1 VIRAFPILF
10 IVLWSS
16 AFITS
21 KPITV
26 DASPFA
32 ALCFR
37 FAFVTLGF
45 AFFSLLT
52 KQKLFGSLN
61 KSLKAMVSGIL
72 FHGIYLGGVFYSI
85 SKGFP
90 VGVTALIVC
99 LQPILTSI
107 LAGPLLNE
115 VVTWKQWVGILLGFL
130 GTLLVLG
137 FDVGNELPTVGIIAS
152 FIALAAVT
160 TGTLWQKKLSED
172 LPLSVS
178 NTYQALSACCFH
190 LILAL
195 TIEDWFINYSVSFII
210 SISWQIIAV
219 SFGAFTILMYLIK
232 TDSASKTS
240 TLFFLV
246 PPVSV
251 LMAWIFIN
259 ETITITDFIGL
270 LAATFGVYIATRK
283 NDSINQRKINK

>member
-1 VIRAFPILF
+1 MTRFFPIVF
-10 IVLWSS
+10 IILWSS

-37 FAFVTLGF
+37 FTFVTIGF
-45 AFFSLLT
+45 ALYSIIT
-52 KQKLFGSLN
+52 NQKLFTDFN
-61 KSLKAMVSGIL
+61 KILKAMISGIL
-72 FHGIYLGGVFYSI
+72 FHGLYLGGVFYSI

-90 VGVTALIVC
+90 VGITALIVC
-99 LQPILTSI
+99 LQPILTAI

-115 VVTWKQWVGILLGFL
+115 VVTWRQWIGIILGFL
-130 GTLLVLG
+130 GTLIVLG
-137 FDVGNELPTVGIIAS
+137 FDGGKELPVVGIAAS

-160 TGTLWQKKLSED
+160 AGTLWQKTLSED

-178 NTYQALSACCFH
+178 NTYQAFSASCFH
-190 LILAL
+190 LIVALAL
-195 TIEDWFINYSVSFII
+195 GNWFINLTLGFVLSMG
-210 SISWQIIAV
+210 WQILAV

-232 TDSASKTS
+232 NDSASKTA

-251 LMAWIFIN
+251 FMAWIFIN
-259 ETITITDFIGL
+259 ENITIADFIGL
-270 LAATFGVYIATRK
+270 LIATLGVYIATRK
-283 NDSINQRKINK
+283 QGALN

>member
-1 VIRAFPILF
+1 MTRFFPIVF
-10 IVLWSS
+10 IILWSS

-37 FAFVTLGF
+37 FTFVTIGF
-45 AFFSLLT
+45 ALFSIIT
-52 KQKLFGSLN
+52 NQKLFTDFN
-61 KSLKAMVSGIL
+61 KILKAMISGIL
-72 FHGIYLGGVFYSI
+72 FHGLYLGGVFYSI

-90 VGVTALIVC
+90 VGITALIVC
-99 LQPILTSI
+99 LQPILTAI

-115 VVTWKQWVGILLGFL
+115 VVTWRQWIGIILGFL
-130 GTLLVLG
+130 GTLIVLG
-137 FDVGNELPTVGIIAS
+137 FDGGKELPVVGVVAS

-160 TGTLWQKKLSED
+160 AGTLWQKTLSED

-178 NTYQALSACCFH
+178 NTYQAFSASCFH
-190 LILAL
+190 LIVALAL
-195 TIEDWFINYSVSFII
+195 GNWFINLTLGFVLSMG
-210 SISWQIIAV
+210 WQILAV

-232 TDSASKTS
+232 NDSASKTA

-251 LMAWIFIN
+251 FMAWIFIN
-259 ETITITDFIGL
+259 ENITIADFIGL
-270 LAATFGVYIATRK
+270 LIATLGVYIATRK
-283 NDSINQRKINK
+283 QGALN

>member
-1 VIRAFPILF
+1 MTRFFPIVF
-10 IVLWSS
+10 IILWSS

-37 FAFVTLGF
+37 FTFVTIGF
-45 AFFSLLT
+45 ALFSIIT
-52 KQKLFGSLN
+52 NQKLFTDFN
-61 KSLKAMVSGIL
+61 KILKAMISGIL
-72 FHGIYLGGVFYSI
+72 FHGLYLGGVFYSI

-90 VGVTALIVC
+90 VGITALIVC
-99 LQPILTSI
+99 LQPILTAI

-115 VVTWKQWVGILLGFL
+115 VVTWRQWIGIILGFL
-130 GTLLVLG
+130 GTLIVLG
-137 FDVGNELPTVGIIAS
+137 FDGGKELPVVGIVAS

-160 TGTLWQKKLSED
+160 AGTLWQKTLSED

-178 NTYQALSACCFH
+178 NTYQAFSASCFH
-190 LILAL
+190 LIVALAL
-195 TIEDWFINYSVSFII
+195 GDWFINLTLGFVLSMG
-210 SISWQIIAV
+210 WQILAV

-232 TDSASKTS
+232 NDSASKTA

-259 ETITITDFIGL
+259 ENITIADFIGL
-270 LAATFGVYIATRK
+270 LIATLGVYIATRK
-283 NDSINQRKINK
+283 QGALN

>member
-1 VIRAFPILF
+1 MTRFFPIVF
-10 IVLWSS
+10 IILWSS

-37 FAFVTLGF
+37 FTFVTIGF
-45 AFFSLLT
+45 ALFSIIT
-52 KQKLFGSLN
+52 NQKLFTDFN
-61 KSLKAMVSGIL
+61 KILKAMISGIL
-72 FHGIYLGGVFYSI
+72 FHGLYLGGVFYSI

-90 VGVTALIVC
+90 VGITALIVC
-99 LQPILTSI
+99 LQPILTAI

-115 VVTWKQWVGILLGFL
+115 VVTWRQWIGIILGFL
-130 GTLLVLG
+130 GTLIVLG
-137 FDVGNELPTVGIIAS
+137 FDGGKELPVVGIVAS

-160 TGTLWQKKLSED
+160 AGTLWQKTLSED

-178 NTYQALSACCFH
+178 NTYQAFSASCFH
-190 LILAL
+190 LIVALAL
-195 TIEDWFINYSVSFII
+195 GNWFINLTLGFVLSMG
-210 SISWQIIAV
+210 WQILAV

-232 TDSASKTS
+232 NDSASKTA

-251 LMAWIFIN
+251 FMAWIFIN
-259 ETITITDFIGL
+259 ENITIADFIGL
-270 LAATFGVYIATRK
+270 LIATLGVYIATRK
-283 NDSINQRKINK
+283 QDTLN

>member
-1 VIRAFPILF
+1 VTRFFPIVF
-10 IVLWSS
+10 IILWSS

-37 FAFVTLGF
+37 FTFVTIGF
-45 AFFSLLT
+45 ALFSIIT
-52 KQKLFGSLN
+52 NQKLFTDFN
-61 KSLKAMVSGIL
+61 KILKAMISGIL
-72 FHGIYLGGVFYSI
+72 FHGLYLGGVFYSI

-90 VGVTALIVC
+90 VGITALIVC
-99 LQPILTSI
+99 LQPILTAI

-115 VVTWKQWVGILLGFL
+115 VVTWRQWIGIILGFL
-130 GTLLVLG
+130 GTLIVLG
-137 FDVGNELPTVGIIAS
+137 FDGGKELPVVGIVAS

-160 TGTLWQKKLSED
+160 AGTLWQKTLSED

-178 NTYQALSACCFH
+178 NTYQAFSASCFH
-190 LILAL
+190 LIVALAL
-195 TIEDWFINYSVSFII
+195 GDWFINLTLGFVLSMG
-210 SISWQIIAV
+210 WQILAV

-232 TDSASKTS
+232 NDSASKTA

-251 LMAWIFIN
+251 FMAWIFIN
-259 ETITITDFIGL
+259 ENITITDTIGL
-270 LAATFGVYIATRK
+270 LIATLGVYIATRK
-283 NDSINQRKINK
+283 QGALN

>member
-1 VIRAFPILF
+1 VTRFFPIVF
-10 IVLWSS
+10 IILWSS

-37 FAFVTLGF
+37 FTFVTIGF
-45 AFFSLLT
+45 ALFSIIT
-52 KQKLFGSLN
+52 NQKLFTDFN
-61 KSLKAMVSGIL
+61 KILKAMISGIL
-72 FHGIYLGGVFYSI
+72 FHGLYLGGVFYSI

-90 VGVTALIVC
+90 VGITALIVC
-99 LQPILTSI
+99 LQPILTAI

-115 VVTWKQWVGILLGFL
+115 VVTWRQWIGIILGFL
-130 GTLLVLG
+130 GTLIVLG
-137 FDVGNELPTVGIIAS
+137 FDGGKELPLVGIVAS

-160 TGTLWQKKLSED
+160 AGTLWQKKLSED

-178 NTYQALSACCFH
+178 NTYQAFSASCFH
-190 LILAL
+190 LIVALAL
-195 TIEDWFINYSVSFII
+195 GDWFINFTLGFMLSMG
-210 SISWQIIAV
+210 WQILAV
-219 SFGAFTILMYLIK
+219 SFGAFTILMFLIK
-232 TDSASKTS
+232 NDSASKTA

-251 LMAWIFIN
+251 FMAWIFIN
-259 ETITITDFIGL
+259 ENITIIDFIGL
-270 LAATFGVYIATRK
+270 LIATLGVYIATRK
-283 NDSINQRKINK
+283 QDKLT

>member
-1 VIRAFPILF
+1 MTRFFPIVF
-10 IVLWSS
+10 IILWSS

-37 FAFVTLGF
+37 FTFVTIGF
-45 AFFSLLT
+45 ALYSIIT
-52 KQKLFGSLN
+52 NQKLFTDFN
-61 KSLKAMVSGIL
+61 KILKAMISGIL
-72 FHGIYLGGVFYSI
+72 FHGLYLGGVFYSI

-90 VGVTALIVC
+90 VGITALIVC
-99 LQPILTSI
+99 LQPILTAI

-115 VVTWKQWVGILLGFL
+115 VVTWRQWIGIILGFL
-130 GTLLVLG
+130 GTLIVLG
-137 FDVGNELPTVGIIAS
+137 FDGGKELPVVGIVAS

-160 TGTLWQKKLSED
+160 AGTLWQKTLSED

-178 NTYQALSACCFH
+178 NTYQAFSASCFH
-190 LILAL
+190 LIVALAL
-195 TIEDWFINYSVSFII
+195 GDWFINLTLGFVLSMG
-210 SISWQIIAV
+210 WQILAV

-232 TDSASKTS
+232 NDSASKTA
-240 TLFFLV
+240 TLFFFV

-251 LMAWIFIN
+251 FMAWIFIN
-259 ETITITDFIGL
+259 ENITIADFIGL
-270 LAATFGVYIATRK
+270 LIATLGVYIATRK
-283 NDSINQRKINK
+283 QGALN

>member
-1 VIRAFPILF
+1 MTRFFPIVF
-10 IVLWSS
+10 IILWSS

-37 FAFVTLGF
+37 FTFVTIGF
-45 AFFSLLT
+45 ALYSIIT
-52 KQKLFGSLN
+52 NQKLFTDFN
-61 KSLKAMVSGIL
+61 KILKAMISGIL
-72 FHGIYLGGVFYSI
+72 FHGLYLGGVFYSI

-90 VGVTALIVC
+90 VGITALIVC
-99 LQPILTSI
+99 LQPILTAI

-115 VVTWKQWVGILLGFL
+115 VVTWRQWIGIILGFL
-130 GTLLVLG
+130 GTLIVLG
-137 FDVGNELPTVGIIAS
+137 FDGGKELPVVGIVAS

-160 TGTLWQKKLSED
+160 AGTLWQKTLSED

-178 NTYQALSACCFH
+178 NTYQAFSASCFH
-190 LILAL
+190 LIVALAL
-195 TIEDWFINYSVSFII
+195 GDWFINLTLGFVLSMG
-210 SISWQIIAV
+210 WQILAV

-232 TDSASKTS
+232 NDSASKTA

-251 LMAWIFIN
+251 FMAWIFIN
-259 ETITITDFIGL
+259 ENITIADFIGL
-270 LAATFGVYIATRK
+270 LIATLGVYIATRK
-283 NDSINQRKINK
+283 QGVLN

>member
-1 VIRAFPILF
+1 MTRFFPIVF
-10 IVLWSS
+10 IILWSS

-37 FAFVTLGF
+37 FTFVTIGF
-45 AFFSLLT
+45 ALYSIIT
-52 KQKLFGSLN
+52 NQKLFTDFN
-61 KSLKAMVSGIL
+61 KILKAMISGIL
-72 FHGIYLGGVFYSI
+72 FHGLYLGGVFYSI

-90 VGVTALIVC
+90 VGITALIVC
-99 LQPILTSI
+99 LQPILTAI

-115 VVTWKQWVGILLGFL
+115 VVTWRQWIGIILGFL
-130 GTLLVLG
+130 GTLIVLG
-137 FDVGNELPTVGIIAS
+137 FDGGKELPVVGIVAS

-160 TGTLWQKKLSED
+160 AGTLWQKTLSED

-178 NTYQALSACCFH
+178 NMYQAFSASCFH
-190 LILAL
+190 LIVALAL
-195 TIEDWFINYSVSFII
+195 GNWFINLTLGFVLSMG
-210 SISWQIIAV
+210 WQILAV

-232 TDSASKTS
+232 NDSASKTA

-251 LMAWIFIN
+251 FMAWIFIN
-259 ETITITDFIGL
+259 ENITIADFIGL
-270 LAATFGVYIATRK
+270 LIATLGVYIATRK
-283 NDSINQRKINK
+283 QGVLN

>member
-1 VIRAFPILF
+1 MTRFFPIVF
-10 IVLWSS
+10 IILWSS

-37 FAFVTLGF
+37 FTFVTIGF
-45 AFFSLLT
+45 ALFSIIT
-52 KQKLFGSLN
+52 NQKLFTDFN
-61 KSLKAMVSGIL
+61 KILKAMISGIL
-72 FHGIYLGGVFYSI
+72 FHGLYLGGVFYSI

-90 VGVTALIVC
+90 VGITALIVC
-99 LQPILTSI
+99 LQPILTAI

-115 VVTWKQWVGILLGFL
+115 VVTWRQWIGIILGFL
-130 GTLLVLG
+130 GTLIVLG
-137 FDVGNELPTVGIIAS
+137 FDGGKELPVVGIVAS

-160 TGTLWQKKLSED
+160 AGTLWQKTLSED

-178 NTYQALSACCFH
+178 NTYQAFSASCFH
-190 LILAL
+190 LIVALAL
-195 TIEDWFINYSVSFII
+195 GNWFINLTLGFVLSMG
-210 SISWQIIAV
+210 WQILAV

-232 TDSASKTS
+232 NDSASKTA

-251 LMAWIFIN
+251 FMAWIFIN
-259 ETITITDFIGL
+259 ENITIADFIGL
-270 LAATFGVYIATRK
+270 LIATLGVYIATRK
-283 NDSINQRKINK
+283 QGVLN

>member
-1 VIRAFPILF
+1 MTRFFPIVF
-10 IVLWSS
+10 IILWSS

-37 FAFVTLGF
+37 FTFVTIGF
-45 AFFSLLT
+45 AQYSIIT
-52 KQKLFGSLN
+52 NQKLFTDFN
-61 KSLKAMVSGIL
+61 KILKAMISGIL
-72 FHGIYLGGVFYSI
+72 FHGLYLGGVFYSI

-90 VGVTALIVC
+90 VGITALIVC
-99 LQPILTSI
+99 LQPILTAI

-115 VVTWKQWVGILLGFL
+115 VVTWRQWIGIILGFL
-130 GTLLVLG
+130 GTLIVLG
-137 FDVGNELPTVGIIAS
+137 FDGGKELPVVGIVAS

-160 TGTLWQKKLSED
+160 AGTLWQKTLSED

-178 NTYQALSACCFH
+178 NTYQAFSASCFH
-190 LILAL
+190 LIVALAL
-195 TIEDWFINYSVSFII
+195 GNWFINLTLGFVLSMG
-210 SISWQIIAV
+210 WQILAV

-232 TDSASKTS
+232 NDSASKTA

-251 LMAWIFIN
+251 FMAWIFIN
-259 ETITITDFIGL
+259 ENITIADFIGL
-270 LAATFGVYIATRK
+270 LIATLGVYIATRK
-283 NDSINQRKINK
+283 QGALN

>member
-1 VIRAFPILF
+1 VTRFFPIVF
-10 IVLWSS
+10 IILWSS

-37 FAFVTLGF
+37 FTFVTIGF
-45 AFFSLLT
+45 ALFSIIT
-52 KQKLFGSLN
+52 NQKLFTDFN
-61 KSLKAMVSGIL
+61 KILKAMISGIL
-72 FHGIYLGGVFYSI
+72 FHGLYLGGVFYSI

-90 VGVTALIVC
+90 VGITALIVC
-99 LQPILTSI
+99 LQPILTAI

-115 VVTWKQWVGILLGFL
+115 VVTWRQWIGIILGFL
-130 GTLLVLG
+130 GTLIVLG
-137 FDVGNELPTVGIIAS
+137 FDGGKELPVVGIVAS

-160 TGTLWQKKLSED
+160 AGTLWQKTLSED

-178 NTYQALSACCFH
+178 NTYQAFSASCFH
-190 LILAL
+190 LIVALAL
-195 TIEDWFINYSVSFII
+195 GNWFINLTLGFVLSMG
-210 SISWQIIAV
+210 WQILAV

-232 TDSASKTS
+232 NDSASKTA

-251 LMAWIFIN
+251 FMAWIFIN
-259 ETITITDFIGL
+259 ENITIADFIGL
-270 LAATFGVYIATRK
+270 LIATLGVYIATRK
-283 NDSINQRKINK
+283 QGVLN

>member
-1 VIRAFPILF
+1 MTRFFPIVF
-10 IVLWSS
+10 IILWSS

-37 FAFVTLGF
+37 FTFVTIGF
-45 AFFSLLT
+45 ALFSLIT
-52 KQKLFGSLN
+52 NQKLFTDFN
-61 KSLKAMVSGIL
+61 KILKAMISGIL
-72 FHGIYLGGVFYSI
+72 FHGLYLGGVFYSI

-90 VGVTALIVC
+90 VGITALIVC
-99 LQPILTSI
+99 LQPILTAI

-115 VVTWKQWVGILLGFL
+115 VVTWRQWIGIILGFL
-130 GTLLVLG
+130 GTLIVLG
-137 FDVGNELPTVGIIAS
+137 FDGGKELPVVGIVAS

-160 TGTLWQKKLSED
+160 AGTLWQKKLSED

-178 NTYQALSACCFH
+178 NTYQAFSASCFH
-190 LILAL
+190 LIVALAL
-195 TIEDWFINYSVSFII
+195 GDWFINFTLGFVLSMG
-210 SISWQIIAV
+210 WQILVV
-219 SFGAFTILMYLIK
+219 SFGAFTILMFLIK
-232 TDSASKTS
+232 NDSASKTA

-251 LMAWIFIN
+251 FMAWIFIN
-259 ETITITDFIGL
+259 ENITIADFIGL
-270 LAATFGVYIATRK
+270 LIATLGVYIATRK
-283 NDSINQRKINK
+283 QGALN

>member
-1 VIRAFPILF
+1 MTRFFPIVF
-10 IVLWSS
+10 IILWSS

-37 FAFVTLGF
+37 FTFVTIGF
-45 AFFSLLT
+45 ALFSIIT
-52 KQKLFGSLN
+52 NQKLFTDFN
-61 KSLKAMVSGIL
+61 KILKAMISGIL
-72 FHGIYLGGVFYSI
+72 FHGLYLGGVFYSI

-90 VGVTALIVC
+90 VGITALIVC
-99 LQPILTSI
+99 LQPILTAI

-115 VVTWKQWVGILLGFL
+115 AVTWRQWIGIILGFL
-130 GTLLVLG
+130 GTLIVLG
-137 FDVGNELPTVGIIAS
+137 FDGGKELPVVGIVAS

-160 TGTLWQKKLSED
+160 AGTLWQKTLSED

-178 NTYQALSACCFH
+178 NTYQAFSASCFH
-190 LILAL
+190 LIVALAL
-195 TIEDWFINYSVSFII
+195 GDWFINLTLGFVLSMG
-210 SISWQIIAV
+210 WQILAV

-232 TDSASKTS
+232 NDSASKTA

-251 LMAWIFIN
+251 FMAWIFIN
-259 ETITITDFIGL
+259 ENITIADFIGL
-270 LAATFGVYIATRK
+270 LIATLGVYIATRK
-283 NDSINQRKINK
+283 QDTLN

>member
-1 VIRAFPILF
+1 MTRFFPIVF
-10 IVLWSS
+10 IILWSS

-37 FAFVTLGF
+37 FTFVTIGF
-45 AFFSLLT
+45 ALFSIIT
-52 KQKLFGSLN
+52 NQKLFTDFN
-61 KSLKAMVSGIL
+61 KILKAMISGIL
-72 FHGIYLGGVFYSI
+72 FHGLYLGGVFYSI

-90 VGVTALIVC
+90 VGITALIVC
-99 LQPILTSI
+99 LQPILTAI

-115 VVTWKQWVGILLGFL
+115 VVTWRQWIGIILGFL
-130 GTLLVLG
+130 GTLIVLG
-137 FDVGNELPTVGIIAS
+137 FDGGKELPVVGIVAS
-152 FIALAAVT
+152 FIALTAVT
-160 TGTLWQKKLSED
+160 AGTLWQKTLSED

-178 NTYQALSACCFH
+178 NTYQAFSASCFH
-190 LILAL
+190 LIVALAL
-195 TIEDWFINYSVSFII
+195 GDWFINLTLGFVLSMG
-210 SISWQIIAV
+210 WQILAV

-232 TDSASKTS
+232 NDSASKTA

-251 LMAWIFIN
+251 FMAWIFIN
-259 ETITITDFIGL
+259 ENITIADFIGL
-270 LAATFGVYIATRK
+270 LIATLGVYIATRK
-283 NDSINQRKINK
+283 QDVLN

>member
-1 VIRAFPILF
+1 MTRFFPVVF
-10 IVLWSS
+10 IILWSS

-37 FAFVTLGF
+37 FTFVTIGF
-45 AFFSLLT
+45 ALFSIIT
-52 KQKLFGSLN
+52 NQKLFTDFN
-61 KSLKAMVSGIL
+61 KILKAMISGIL
-72 FHGIYLGGVFYSI
+72 FHGLYLGGVFYSI

-90 VGVTALIVC
+90 VGITALIVC
-99 LQPILTSI
+99 LQPILTAI

-115 VVTWKQWVGILLGFL
+115 VVTWRQWIGIILGFL
-130 GTLLVLG
+130 GTLIVLG
-137 FDVGNELPTVGIIAS
+137 FDGGKELPLVGIVAS

-160 TGTLWQKKLSED
+160 AGTLWQKKLSED

-178 NTYQALSACCFH
+178 NTYQAFSASCFH
-190 LILAL
+190 LIVALAL
-195 TIEDWFINYSVSFII
+195 GDWFINFTFGFMLSMG
-210 SISWQIIAV
+210 WQILAV
-219 SFGAFTILMYLIK
+219 SFGAFTILMFLIK
-232 TDSASKTS
+232 NDSASKTA

-251 LMAWIFIN
+251 FMAWIFIN
-259 ETITITDFIGL
+259 ENITIIDFIGL
-270 LAATFGVYIATRK
+270 LIATLGVYIATRK
-283 NDSINQRKINK
+283 QDKLT

>member
-1 VIRAFPILF
+1 MTRFFPIVF
-10 IVLWSS
+10 IILWSS

-37 FAFVTLGF
+37 FTFVTIGF
-45 AFFSLLT
+45 ALFSIIT
-52 KQKLFGSLN
+52 NQKLFTDFN
-61 KSLKAMVSGIL
+61 KILKAMISGIL
-72 FHGIYLGGVFYSI
+72 FHGLYLGGVFYSI

-90 VGVTALIVC
+90 VGITALIVC
-99 LQPILTSI
+99 LQPILTAI

-115 VVTWKQWVGILLGFL
+115 VVTWRQWIGIILGFL
-130 GTLLVLG
+130 GTLIVLG
-137 FDVGNELPTVGIIAS
+137 FDGGKELPVVGIAAS

-160 TGTLWQKKLSED
+160 AGTLWQKTLSED

-178 NTYQALSACCFH
+178 NTYQAFSASCFH
-190 LILAL
+190 LIVALAL
-195 TIEDWFINYSVSFII
+195 GDWFINLTLGFVLSMG
-210 SISWQIIAV
+210 WQILAV

-232 TDSASKTS
+232 NDSASKTA

-251 LMAWIFIN
+251 FMAWIFIN
-259 ETITITDFIGL
+259 ENITIADFIGL
-270 LAATFGVYIATRK
+270 LIATLGVYIATRK
-283 NDSINQRKINK
+283 QGALN

>member
-1 VIRAFPILF
+1 MARFFPIVF
-10 IVLWSS
+10 IILWSS

-37 FAFVTLGF
+37 FTFVTIGF
-45 AFFSLLT
+45 ALFSIIT
-52 KQKLFGSLN
+52 NQKLFTDFN
-61 KSLKAMVSGIL
+61 KILKAMISGIL
-72 FHGIYLGGVFYSI
+72 FHGLYLGGVFYSI

-90 VGVTALIVC
+90 VGITALIVC
-99 LQPILTSI
+99 LQPILTAI

-115 VVTWKQWVGILLGFL
+115 VVTWRQWIGIILGFL
-130 GTLLVLG
+130 GTLIVLG
-137 FDVGNELPTVGIIAS
+137 FDGGKELPVVGIVAS

-160 TGTLWQKKLSED
+160 AGTLWQKTLSED

-178 NTYQALSACCFH
+178 NTYQAFSASCFH
-190 LILAL
+190 LIVALAL
-195 TIEDWFINYSVSFII
+195 GNWFINLTLGFVLSMG
-210 SISWQIIAV
+210 WQILAV

-232 TDSASKTS
+232 NDSASKTA

-251 LMAWIFIN
+251 FMAWIFIN
-259 ETITITDFIGL
+259 ENITIADFIGL
-270 LAATFGVYIATRK
+270 LIATLGVYIATRK
-283 NDSINQRKINK
+283 QDALN

>member
-1 VIRAFPILF
+1 MTRFFPIVF
-10 IVLWSS
+10 IILWSS

-37 FAFVTLGF
+37 FTFVTIGF
-45 AFFSLLT
+45 ALFSIIT
-52 KQKLFGSLN
+52 NQKLFTDFN
-61 KSLKAMVSGIL
+61 KILKAMISGIL
-72 FHGIYLGGVFYSI
+72 FHGLYLGGVFYSI

-90 VGVTALIVC
+90 VGITALIVC
-99 LQPILTSI
+99 LQPILTAI

-115 VVTWKQWVGILLGFL
+115 VVTWRQWIGIILGFL
-130 GTLLVLG
+130 GTLIVLG
-137 FDVGNELPTVGIIAS
+137 FDGGKELPLAGIVAS

-160 TGTLWQKKLSED
+160 AGTLWQKKLSED

-178 NTYQALSACCFH
+178 NTYQAFSASCFH
-190 LILAL
+190 LIVALAL
-195 TIEDWFINYSVSFII
+195 GDWFINFTLGFMLSMG
-210 SISWQIIAV
+210 WQILAV
-219 SFGAFTILMYLIK
+219 SFGAFTILMFLIK
-232 TDSASKTS
+232 NDSASKTA

-251 LMAWIFIN
+251 FMAWIFIN
-259 ETITITDFIGL
+259 ENITIIDFIGL
-270 LAATFGVYIATRK
+270 LIATLGVYIATRK
-283 NDSINQRKINK
+283 QGKLT

>member
-1 VIRAFPILF
+1 MTRFFPIVF
-10 IVLWSS
+10 IILWSS

-37 FAFVTLGF
+37 FTFVTIGF
-45 AFFSLLT
+45 ALFSIIT
-52 KQKLFGSLN
+52 NQKLFTDFN
-61 KSLKAMVSGIL
+61 KILKAMISGIL
-72 FHGIYLGGVFYSI
+72 FHGLYLGGVFYSI

-90 VGVTALIVC
+90 VGITALIVC
-99 LQPILTSI
+99 LQPILTAI

-115 VVTWKQWVGILLGFL
+115 VVTWRQWIGIILGFL
-130 GTLLVLG
+130 GTLIVLG
-137 FDVGNELPTVGIIAS
+137 FDGGKELPVVGIVAS

-160 TGTLWQKKLSED
+160 AGTLWQKTLSED

-178 NTYQALSACCFH
+178 NTYQAFSASCFH
-190 LILAL
+190 LIVALAL
-195 TIEDWFINYSVSFII
+195 GDWFINLTLGFVLSMG
-210 SISWQIIAV
+210 WQILAV

-232 TDSASKTS
+232 NDSASKTA

-251 LMAWIFIN
+251 FMAWIFIN
-259 ETITITDFIGL
+259 ENITIADFIGL
-270 LAATFGVYIATRK
+270 LIATLGVYIATRK
-283 NDSINQRKINK
+283 QDTLY

>member
-1 VIRAFPILF
+1 MTRFFPIVF
-10 IVLWSS
+10 IILWSS

-37 FAFVTLGF
+37 FTFVTIGF
-45 AFFSLLT
+45 ALFSIIT
-52 KQKLFGSLN
+52 NQKLFTDFN
-61 KSLKAMVSGIL
+61 KILKAMISGIL
-72 FHGIYLGGVFYSI
+72 FHGLYLGGVFYSI

-90 VGVTALIVC
+90 VGITALIVC
-99 LQPILTSI
+99 LQPILTAI

-115 VVTWKQWVGILLGFL
+115 VVTWRQWIGIILGFL
-130 GTLLVLG
+130 GTLIVLG
-137 FDVGNELPTVGIIAS
+137 FDGGKELPLVGIVAS

-160 TGTLWQKKLSED
+160 AGTLWQKKLSED

-178 NTYQALSACCFH
+178 NTYQAFSASCFH
-190 LILAL
+190 LIVALAL
-195 TIEDWFINYSVSFII
+195 GDWFINFTFGFMLSMG
-210 SISWQIIAV
+210 WQILAV
-219 SFGAFTILMYLIK
+219 SFGAFTILMFLIK
-232 TDSASKTS
+232 NDSASKTA

-251 LMAWIFIN
+251 FMAWIFIN
-259 ETITITDFIGL
+259 ENITIIDFIGL
-270 LAATFGVYIATRK
+270 LIATLGVYIATRK
-283 NDSINQRKINK
+283 QDKLT

>member
-1 VIRAFPILF
+1 VTRFFPIVF
-10 IVLWSS
+10 IILWSS

-37 FAFVTLGF
+37 FTFVTIGF
-45 AFFSLLT
+45 ALFSIIT
-52 KQKLFGSLN
+52 NQKLFTDFN
-61 KSLKAMVSGIL
+61 KILKAMISGIL
-72 FHGIYLGGVFYSI
+72 FHGLYLGGVFYSI

-90 VGVTALIVC
+90 VGITALIVC
-99 LQPILTSI
+99 LQPILTAI

-115 VVTWKQWVGILLGFL
+115 VVTWRQWIGIILGFL
-130 GTLLVLG
+130 GTLIVLG
-137 FDVGNELPTVGIIAS
+137 FDGGKELPVVGIAAS

-160 TGTLWQKKLSED
+160 AGTLWQKTLSED

-178 NTYQALSACCFH
+178 NTYQAFSASCFH
-190 LILAL
+190 LIVALAL
-195 TIEDWFINYSVSFII
+195 GNWFINLTLGFVLSMG
-210 SISWQIIAV
+210 WQILAV

-232 TDSASKTS
+232 NDSASKTA

-251 LMAWIFIN
+251 FMAWIFIN
-259 ETITITDFIGL
+259 ENITIADFIGL
-270 LAATFGVYIATRK
+270 LIATLGVYIATRK
-283 NDSINQRKINK
+283 QGALN

>member
-1 VIRAFPILF
+1 MTRFFPIVF
-10 IVLWSS
+10 IILWSS

-37 FAFVTLGF
+37 FTFVTIGF
-45 AFFSLLT
+45 ALFSIIT
-52 KQKLFGSLN
+52 NQKLFTDFN
-61 KSLKAMVSGIL
+61 KILKAMISGIL
-72 FHGIYLGGVFYSI
+72 FHGLYLGGVFYSI

-90 VGVTALIVC
+90 VGITALIVC
-99 LQPILTSI
+99 LQPILTAI

-115 VVTWKQWVGILLGFL
+115 VVTWRQWIGIILGFL
-130 GTLLVLG
+130 GTLIVLG
-137 FDVGNELPTVGIIAS
+137 FDGGKELPVVGIVAS

-160 TGTLWQKKLSED
+160 AGTLWQKTLSED

-178 NTYQALSACCFH
+178 NTYQAFSASCFH
-190 LILAL
+190 LIVALAL
-195 TIEDWFINYSVSFII
+195 GDWFINLTLGFVLSMG
-210 SISWQIIAV
+210 WQILAV

-232 TDSASKTS
+232 NDSASKTA

-251 LMAWIFIN
+251 FMAWIFIN
-259 ETITITDFIGL
+259 ENITIADFIGL
-270 LAATFGVYIATRK
+270 LIATLGVYIATRK
-283 NDSINQRKINK
+283 QGALN

>member
-1 VIRAFPILF
+1 MTRFFPIVF
-10 IVLWSS
+10 IILWSS

-37 FAFVTLGF
+37 FTFVTIGF
-45 AFFSLLT
+45 ALFSIIT
-52 KQKLFGSLN
+52 NQKLFTDFN
-61 KSLKAMVSGIL
+61 KILKAMSSGIL
-72 FHGIYLGGVFYSI
+72 FHGLYLGGVFYSI

-90 VGVTALIVC
+90 VGITALIVC
-99 LQPILTSI
+99 LQPILTAI

-115 VVTWKQWVGILLGFL
+115 VVTWRQWIGIILGFL
-130 GTLLVLG
+130 GTLIVLG
-137 FDVGNELPTVGIIAS
+137 FDGGKELPVVGIVAS

-160 TGTLWQKKLSED
+160 AGTLWQKTLSED

-178 NTYQALSACCFH
+178 NTYQAFSASCFH
-190 LILAL
+190 LIVALAL
-195 TIEDWFINYSVSFII
+195 GDWFINLTLGFVLSMG
-210 SISWQIIAV
+210 WQILAV

-232 TDSASKTS
+232 NDSASKTA

-259 ETITITDFIGL
+259 ENITIADFIGL
-270 LAATFGVYIATRK
+270 LIATLGVYIATRK
-283 NDSINQRKINK
+283 QGALN

>member
-1 VIRAFPILF
+1 MTRFFPIVF
-10 IVLWSS
+10 IILWSS

-37 FAFVTLGF
+37 FTFVTIGF
-45 AFFSLLT
+45 ALFSIIT
-52 KQKLFGSLN
+52 NQKLFTDFN
-61 KSLKAMVSGIL
+61 KILKAMISGIL
-72 FHGIYLGGVFYSI
+72 FHGLYLGGVFYSI

-90 VGVTALIVC
+90 VGITALIVC
-99 LQPILTSI
+99 LQPILTAI

-115 VVTWKQWVGILLGFL
+115 VVTWRQWIGIILGFL
-130 GTLLVLG
+130 GTLIVLG
-137 FDVGNELPTVGIIAS
+137 FDGGKELPLAGIVAS

-160 TGTLWQKKLSED
+160 AGTLWQKKLSED

-178 NTYQALSACCFH
+178 NTYQAFSASCFH
-190 LILAL
+190 LIVALAL
-195 TIEDWFINYSVSFII
+195 GDWFINFTLGFMLSMG
-210 SISWQIIAV
+210 WQILAV
-219 SFGAFTILMYLIK
+219 SFGAFTILMFLIK
-232 TDSASKTS
+232 NDSASKTA

-251 LMAWIFIN
+251 FMAWIFIN
-259 ETITITDFIGL
+259 ENITIIDFIGL
-270 LAATFGVYIATRK
+270 LIATLGVYIATRK
-283 NDSINQRKINK
+283 QDKLT

>member
-1 VIRAFPILF
+1 MARFFPIVF
-10 IVLWSS
+10 IILWSS

-37 FAFVTLGF
+37 FTFVTIGF
-45 AFFSLLT
+45 ALFSIIT
-52 KQKLFGSLN
+52 NQKLFTDFN
-61 KSLKAMVSGIL
+61 KILKAMISGIL
-72 FHGIYLGGVFYSI
+72 FHGLYLGGVFYSI

-90 VGVTALIVC
+90 VGITALIVC
-99 LQPILTSI
+99 LQPILTAI

-115 VVTWKQWVGILLGFL
+115 VVTWRQWIGIILGFL
-130 GTLLVLG
+130 GTLIVLG
-137 FDVGNELPTVGIIAS
+137 FDGGKELPVVGIVAS

-160 TGTLWQKKLSED
+160 AGTLWQKTLSED

-178 NTYQALSACCFH
+178 NTYQAFSASCFH
-190 LILAL
+190 LIVALAL
-195 TIEDWFINYSVSFII
+195 GNWFINLTLGFVLSMG
-210 SISWQIIAV
+210 WQILAV

-232 TDSASKTS
+232 NDSASKTA

-251 LMAWIFIN
+251 FMAWIFIN
-259 ETITITDFIGL
+259 ENITIADFIGL
-270 LAATFGVYIATRK
+270 LIATLGVYIATRK
-283 NDSINQRKINK
+283 QGVLN

>member
-1 VIRAFPILF
+1 VTRFFPIVF
-10 IVLWSS
+10 IILWSS

-37 FAFVTLGF
+37 FTFVTIGF
-45 AFFSLLT
+45 ALFSIIT
-52 KQKLFGSLN
+52 NQKLFTDFN
-61 KSLKAMVSGIL
+61 KILKAMISGIL
-72 FHGIYLGGVFYSI
+72 FHGLYLGGVFYSI

-90 VGVTALIVC
+90 VGITALIVC
-99 LQPILTSI
+99 LQPILTAI

-115 VVTWKQWVGILLGFL
+115 VVTWRQWIGIILGFL
-130 GTLLVLG
+130 GTLIVLG
-137 FDVGNELPTVGIIAS
+137 FDGGKELPLAGIVAS

-160 TGTLWQKKLSED
+160 AGTLWQKKLSED

-178 NTYQALSACCFH
+178 NTYQAFSASCFH
-190 LILAL
+190 LIVALAL
-195 TIEDWFINYSVSFII
+195 GDWFINFTFGFMLSMG
-210 SISWQIIAV
+210 WQILAV
-219 SFGAFTILMYLIK
+219 SFGAFTILMFLIK
-232 TDSASKTS
+232 NDSASKTA

-251 LMAWIFIN
+251 FMAWIFIN
-259 ETITITDFIGL
+259 ENITIIDFIGL
-270 LAATFGVYIATRK
+270 LIATLGVYIATRK
-283 NDSINQRKINK
+283 QDKLT

>member
-1 VIRAFPILF
+1 VTRFFPIVF
-10 IVLWSS
+10 IILWSS

-37 FAFVTLGF
+37 FTFVTIGF
-45 AFFSLLT
+45 ALFSIIT
-52 KQKLFGSLN
+52 NQKLFTDFN
-61 KSLKAMVSGIL
+61 KILKAMISGIL
-72 FHGIYLGGVFYSI
+72 FHGLYLGGVFYSI

-90 VGVTALIVC
+90 VGITALIVC
-99 LQPILTSI
+99 LQPILTAI

-115 VVTWKQWVGILLGFL
+115 VVTWRQWIGIILGFL
-130 GTLLVLG
+130 GTLIVLG
-137 FDVGNELPTVGIIAS
+137 FDGGKELPVVGIVAS

-160 TGTLWQKKLSED
+160 AGTLWQKTLSED

-178 NTYQALSACCFH
+178 NTYQAFSASCFH
-190 LILAL
+190 LIVALAL
-195 TIEDWFINYSVSFII
+195 GDWFINLTLGFVLSMG
-210 SISWQIIAV
+210 WQILAV

-232 TDSASKTS
+232 NDSASKTA

-251 LMAWIFIN
+251 FMAWIFIN
-259 ETITITDFIGL
+259 ENITITDFIGL
-270 LAATFGVYIATRK
+270 LIATLGVYIATRK
-283 NDSINQRKINK
+283 QGVLN

>member
-1 VIRAFPILF
+1 MTRFFPIVF
-10 IVLWSS
+10 IILWSS

-37 FAFVTLGF
+37 FTFVTIGF
-45 AFFSLLT
+45 ALFSIIT
-52 KQKLFGSLN
+52 NQKLFTDFN
-61 KSLKAMVSGIL
+61 KILKAMISGIL
-72 FHGIYLGGVFYSI
+72 FHGLYLGGVFYSI

-90 VGVTALIVC
+90 VGITALIVC
-99 LQPILTSI
+99 LQPILTAI

-115 VVTWKQWVGILLGFL
+115 VVTWRQWIGIILGFL
-130 GTLLVLG
+130 GTLIVLG
-137 FDVGNELPTVGIIAS
+137 FDGGKELPLVGIVAS

-160 TGTLWQKKLSED
+160 AGTLWQKKLSED

-178 NTYQALSACCFH
+178 NTYQAFSASCFH
-190 LILAL
+190 LIVALAL
-195 TIEDWFINYSVSFII
+195 GDWFINFTLGFMLSMG
-210 SISWQIIAV
+210 WQILAV
-219 SFGAFTILMYLIK
+219 SFGAFTILMFLIK
-232 TDSASKTS
+232 NDSASKTA

-251 LMAWIFIN
+251 FMAWIFIN
-259 ETITITDFIGL
+259 ENITIIDFIGL
-270 LAATFGVYIATRK
+270 LIATLGVYIATRK
-283 NDSINQRKINK
+283 QDKLT

>member
-1 VIRAFPILF
+1 MTRFFPIVF
-10 IVLWSS
+10 IILWSS

-37 FAFVTLGF
+37 FTFVTIGF
-45 AFFSLLT
+45 ALFSLIT
-52 KQKLFGSLN
+52 NQKLFTDFN
-61 KSLKAMVSGIL
+61 KILKAMISGIL
-72 FHGIYLGGVFYSI
+72 FHGLYLGGVFYSI

-90 VGVTALIVC
+90 VGITALIVC
-99 LQPILTSI
+99 LQPILTAI

-115 VVTWKQWVGILLGFL
+115 VVTWRQWIGIILGFL
-130 GTLLVLG
+130 GTLIVLG
-137 FDVGNELPTVGIIAS
+137 FDGDKELPVVGIVAS

-160 TGTLWQKKLSED
+160 AGTLWQKKLSED

-178 NTYQALSACCFH
+178 NTYQAFSASCFH
-190 LILAL
+190 LIVALAL
-195 TIEDWFINYSVSFII
+195 GDWFINFTLGFVLSMG
-210 SISWQIIAV
+210 WQILAV
-219 SFGAFTILMYLIK
+219 SFGAFTILMFLIK
-232 TDSASKTS
+232 NDSASKTA

-251 LMAWIFIN
+251 FMAWIFIN
-259 ETITITDFIGL
+259 ENITIADFIGL
-270 LAATFGVYIATRK
+270 LIATLGVYIATRK
-283 NDSINQRKINK
+283 QGALN

>member
-1 VIRAFPILF
+1 MTRFFPIVF
-10 IVLWSS
+10 IILWSS

-37 FAFVTLGF
+37 FTFVTIGF
-45 AFFSLLT
+45 ALYSIIT
-52 KQKLFGSLN
+52 NQKLFTDFN
-61 KSLKAMVSGIL
+61 KILKAMISGIL
-72 FHGIYLGGVFYSI
+72 FHGLYLGGVFYSI

-90 VGVTALIVC
+90 VGITALIVC
-99 LQPILTSI
+99 LQPILTAI

-115 VVTWKQWVGILLGFL
+115 VVTWRQWIGIILGFL
-130 GTLLVLG
+130 GTLIVLG
-137 FDVGNELPTVGIIAS
+137 FDGGKELPVVGIVAS

-160 TGTLWQKKLSED
+160 AGTLWQKTLSED

-178 NTYQALSACCFH
+178 NTYQAFSASCFH
-190 LILAL
+190 LIVALAL
-195 TIEDWFINYSVSFII
+195 GNWFINLTLGFVLSMG
-210 SISWQIIAV
+210 WQILAV

-232 TDSASKTS
+232 NDSASKTA

-251 LMAWIFIN
+251 FMAWIFIN
-259 ETITITDFIGL
+259 ENITIADFIGL
-270 LAATFGVYIATRK
+270 LIATLGVYIATRK
-283 NDSINQRKINK
+283 QGVLN

>member
-1 VIRAFPILF
+1 MTRFFPIVF
-10 IVLWSS
+10 IILWSS

-37 FAFVTLGF
+37 FTFVTIGF
-45 AFFSLLT
+45 ALFSIIT
-52 KQKLFGSLN
+52 NQKLFADFN
-61 KSLKAMVSGIL
+61 KILKAMISGIL
-72 FHGIYLGGVFYSI
+72 FHGLYLGGVFYSI

-90 VGVTALIVC
+90 VGITALIVC
-99 LQPILTSI
+99 LQPILTAI

-115 VVTWKQWVGILLGFL
+115 VVTWRQWIGIILGFL
-130 GTLLVLG
+130 GTLIVLG
-137 FDVGNELPTVGIIAS
+137 FDGGKELPVVGIAAS

-160 TGTLWQKKLSED
+160 AGTLWQKTLSED

-178 NTYQALSACCFH
+178 NTYQAFSASCFH
-190 LILAL
+190 LIVALAL
-195 TIEDWFINYSVSFII
+195 GDWFINLTLGFVLSMG
-210 SISWQIIAV
+210 WQILAV

-232 TDSASKTS
+232 NDSASKTA

-246 PPVSV
+246 PTVSV
-251 LMAWIFIN
+251 FMAWIFIN
-259 ETITITDFIGL
+259 ENITIADFIGL
-270 LAATFGVYIATRK
+270 LIATLGVYIATRK
-283 NDSINQRKINK
+283 QDTLN

>member
-1 VIRAFPILF
+1 MTRFFPIVF
-10 IVLWSS
+10 IILWSS

-37 FAFVTLGF
+37 FTFVTIGF
-45 AFFSLLT
+45 ALFSIIT
-52 KQKLFGSLN
+52 NQKLFTDFN
-61 KSLKAMVSGIL
+61 KILKAMISGIL
-72 FHGIYLGGVFYSI
+72 FHGLYLGGVFYSI

-90 VGVTALIVC
+90 VGITALIVC
-99 LQPILTSI
+99 LQPILTAI

-115 VVTWKQWVGILLGFL
+115 VVTWRQWIGIILGFL
-130 GTLLVLG
+130 GTLIVLG
-137 FDVGNELPTVGIIAS
+137 FDGGKELPVVGIVAS

-160 TGTLWQKKLSED
+160 AGTLWQKTLSED

-178 NTYQALSACCFH
+178 NTYQAFSASCFH
-190 LILAL
+190 LIVALAL
-195 TIEDWFINYSVSFII
+195 GDWFINLTLGFMLSMG
-210 SISWQIIAV
+210 WQILAV

-232 TDSASKTS
+232 NDSASKTA

-251 LMAWIFIN
+251 FMAWIFIN
-259 ETITITDFIGL
+259 ENITIADFIGL
-270 LAATFGVYIATRK
+270 LIATLGVYIATRK
-283 NDSINQRKINK
+283 QDTLN

>member
-1 VIRAFPILF
+1 MTRFFPIVF
-10 IVLWSS
+10 IILWSS

-37 FAFVTLGF
+37 FTFVTIGF
-45 AFFSLLT
+45 ALFSIIT
-52 KQKLFGSLN
+52 NQKLFTDFN
-61 KSLKAMVSGIL
+61 KILKAMISGIL
-72 FHGIYLGGVFYSI
+72 FHGLYLGGVFYSI

-90 VGVTALIVC
+90 VGITALIVC
-99 LQPILTSI
+99 LQPILTAI

-115 VVTWKQWVGILLGFL
+115 VVTWRQWIGIILGFL
-130 GTLLVLG
+130 GTLIVLG
-137 FDVGNELPTVGIIAS
+137 FDGGKELPVVGIAAS

-160 TGTLWQKKLSED
+160 AGTLWQKTLSED

-178 NTYQALSACCFH
+178 NTYQAFSASCFH
-190 LILAL
+190 LIVALAL
-195 TIEDWFINYSVSFII
+195 GDWFINLTLGFVLSMG
-210 SISWQIIAV
+210 WQILAV

-232 TDSASKTS
+232 NDSASKTA

-251 LMAWIFIN
+251 FMAWIFIN
-259 ETITITDFIGL
+259 ENITIADFIGL
-270 LAATFGVYIATRK
+270 LIATLGVYIATRK
-283 NDSINQRKINK
+283 QDTLN